1 MSENPERSSG
11 SGGGIGFFGAL
22 QIAFIVLRLCGVIDW
37 KWSIVLMPAWV
48 CAILLAVVFLLAYI
62 MVKLEKRESR

>member
-1 MSENPERSSG
+1 MSEKSERSSG

-22 QIAFIVLRLCGVIDW
+22 QIAFIVLKLCGVIDW